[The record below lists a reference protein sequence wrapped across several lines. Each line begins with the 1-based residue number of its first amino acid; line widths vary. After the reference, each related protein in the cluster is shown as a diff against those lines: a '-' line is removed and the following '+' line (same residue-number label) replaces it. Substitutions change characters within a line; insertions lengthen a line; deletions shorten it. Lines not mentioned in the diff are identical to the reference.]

1 MVDITVQQ
9 IQSTPALAQQWQR
22 TAGGR
27 TNMPSDTP
35 SWIAALKAA
44 GIQVPPG
51 TVPVAT
57 PDGISFT
64 PSSQN
69 FFGPGYGGSMS
80 APRAPTTFASNATPN
95 SALPPYANPEGAPPS
110 ANMSGGGSGSGMPD
124 WLKTVIKTG
133 IGISPAIIGLIAQH
147 TASGGSNGSGTGV
160 AGGTGLP
167 PALAGQFAA
176 SCINGGWSVT
186 CLNSTLGVSQR
197 PGGPHWLRK
206 RLNSHGELF
215 PEFPKPDGGP
225 AAMRGMVG
233 CPPGPPWRPL
243 PHSLTR
249 M

>member
-110 ANMSGGGSGSGMPD
+110 ANMSGSGSSGMPD

-133 IGISPAIIGLIAQH
+133 IGVSPAIIGLIANH
-147 TASGGSNGSGTGV
+147 RASGGSNGSGTGV

-167 PALAGQFAA
+167 PALAGQFGQLLDLQLNRARANEPVHAA
-176 SCINGGWSVT
+176 A
-186 CLNSTLGVSQR
+186 LALAQR
-197 PGGPHWLRK
+197 MGAGTA
-206 RLNSHGELF
+206 SS
-215 PEFPKPDGGP
+215 P
-225 AAMRGMVG
+225 AALAQGIEQSRTS
-233 CPPGPPWRPL
+233 RPSTQMDPAVL
-243 PHSLTR
+243 AAIQHLTGGIR
-249 M
+249 